1 MEVPME
7 VVPSGGGGKRS
18 DPYEFD
24 EDGTVP
30 NMDGFKRAPGA
41 PPGKVNNLI
50 WFRCQGEAAPPTNLK
65 RNVKKH
71 KVVL

>member
-1 MEVPME
+1 ME

-24 EDGTVP
+24 EDGTAP

-41 PPGKVNNLI
+41 PPGKVNNPI
-50 WFRCQGEAAPPTNLK
+50 WFMCQGETTPPTKLNKSFKRCQVSSLK
-65 RNVKKH
+65 QE
-71 KVVL
+71 